1 MEMTE
6 EEIVKRYQNNPQAK
20 TINILADLNG
30 CQAYEIKRILGKAGI
45 DIPKSG
51 RPKKENA
58 DKILEKIDKIES
70 QKEQISKRGEKP
82 LDDKILKAIQKD
94 EPLQEEIKLQSIIV
108 EPIKEYMIPDVVK
121 DVINEELDRISAR
134 MIEICD
140 EADKLNT
147 RREELKAFLK
157 GE

>member
-6 EEIVKRYQNNPQAK
+6 EEIVKKYTNNPQTK

-30 CQAYEIKRILGKAGI
+30 VQAYEIKRILGKAGVYE
-45 DIPKSG
+45 PKPG
-51 RPKKENA
+51 RQRKTAPEKT
-58 DKILEKIDKIES
+58 LEKIDEIEGAKS
-70 QKEQISKRGEKP
+70 GKKTKSDETLNP
-82 LDDKILKAIQKD
+82 KILEAIHKD
-94 EPLQEEIKLQSIIV
+94 DSLPEKKPIQEVIV
-108 EPIKEYMIPDVVK
+108 EPIKQYIVPEVVK
-121 DVINEELDRISAR
+121 EVIQEEFDRISAR

-140 EADKLNT
+140 EADRLNA

>member
-6 EEIVKRYQNNPQAK
+6 EEIVKKYSNNPQAK

-30 CQAYEIKRILGKAGI
+30 VQAYEIKRILGKAGVYE
-45 DIPKSG
+45 PKHG
-51 RPKKENA
+51 RPRKTAPEKT
-58 DKILEKIDKIES
+58 LEKIEELETGKTTKSE
-70 QKEQISKRGEKP
+70 
-82 LDDKILKAIQKD
+82 
-94 EPLQEEIKLQSIIV
+94 EPLKPKVNEAIHKDDSLLEKKPIQEVIV
-108 EPIKEYMIPDVVK
+108 EPIKQYMVPEVVK
-121 DVINEELDRISAR
+121 ELIQEEFDRISAR

-140 EADKLNT
+140 EADRLNA

>member
-6 EEIVKRYQNNPQAK
+6 GEIVKKYQNNPSAK

-45 DIPKSG
+45 DIPKQG

-70 QKEQISKRGEKP
+70 QKEQISKKSEEP

-94 EPLQEEIKLQSIIV
+94 EPLQEKIKLQSIIV
-108 EPIKEYMIPDVVK
+108 EPVKEYMIPDVVK

-140 EADKLNT
+140 EADKLNE

-157 GE
+157 GK